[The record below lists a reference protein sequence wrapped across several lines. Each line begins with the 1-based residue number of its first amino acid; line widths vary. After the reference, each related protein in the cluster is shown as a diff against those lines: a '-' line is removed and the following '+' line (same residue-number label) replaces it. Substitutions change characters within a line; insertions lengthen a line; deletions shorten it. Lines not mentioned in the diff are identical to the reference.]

1 MVDWIKCDG
10 RRSEAEIWTKWL
22 AKVPQIRSAFSKM
35 IDDDPLLYNE
45 TASVG
50 VLASAATRAGMLGL
64 AEYSAV
70 KRGSGRG
77 RPHAY
82 GRCDLWLGDPDA
94 NMSWAFEFKQ
104 LFCPASARGT
114 SIAAALE
121 RACEDVRK
129 VHPLEADRLF
139 GGLLVSARENECL
152 SERIVQNIEAV
163 AAEASFACVLGG
175 GKVPIYLILQEH
187 GR

>member
-1 MVDWIKCDG
+1 MQWIKCDA
-10 RRSEAEIWTKWL
+10 RRSEAEIWGKWL
-22 AKVPQIRSAFSKM
+22 DRVPQIRRAFAKM

-50 VLASAATRAGMLGL
+50 VLASAATRADLLAL

-70 KRGSGRG
+70 KRGNGRG
-77 RPHAY
+77 RPHGY
-82 GRCDLWLGDPDA
+82 GRCDLWLADPAA

-104 LFCPASARGT
+104 LFCPANARGQT
-114 SIAAALE
+114 VAAALQ
-121 RACEDVRK
+121 RACDDMKK

-139 GGLLVSARENECL
+139 GALLVSARENHVL
-152 SERIVQNIEAV
+152 SDKTVQAIEEV
-163 AAEASFACVLGG
+163 AADASFACALGG
-175 GKVPIYLILQEH
+175 GKVPVYLILREY